1 MGYICTERNPRPLR
15 VGFLGCEVPNQA
27 EREKLEPDRDELSA
41 VFSLSLLLGS
51 GGLGVVL

>member
-41 VFSLSLLLGS
+41 SLSLSLLLGS